1 MLVTGRILNAEPL
14 MSRTY
19 TTQTG
24 EQRVANERKVHFSF
38 GTGSFL
44 GTMIGDNATRWVH
57 EHDWRNFSLWACEFN
72 VTSRD
77 YVKDGQ
83 KMVFNDIPISK
94 LVPLT

>member
-14 MSRTY
+14 TSRTY

-24 EQRVANERKVHFSF
+24 EQRVANERKVHCSF

-44 GTMIGDNATRWVH
+44 GTMMGDNATRWVH

-94 LVPLT
+94 LVPLI